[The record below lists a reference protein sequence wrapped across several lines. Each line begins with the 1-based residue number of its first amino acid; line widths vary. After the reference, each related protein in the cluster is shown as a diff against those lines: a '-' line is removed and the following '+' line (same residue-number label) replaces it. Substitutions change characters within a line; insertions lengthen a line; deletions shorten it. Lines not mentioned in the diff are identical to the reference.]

1 MMRVRDESFI
11 FRRFRVRYGGLLSSC
26 HSLAVTN

>member
-11 FRRFRVRYGGLLSSC
+11 FRRFRMGHAGLLSS
-26 HSLAVTN
+26 HSLTVTN